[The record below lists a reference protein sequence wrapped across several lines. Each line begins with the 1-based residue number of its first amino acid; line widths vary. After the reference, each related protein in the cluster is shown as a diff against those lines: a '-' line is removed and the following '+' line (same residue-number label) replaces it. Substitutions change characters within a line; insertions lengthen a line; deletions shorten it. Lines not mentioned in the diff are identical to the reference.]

1 MTPVASV
8 VSITVNSDCA
18 KKEIDEPLTV
28 ISRSNMP
35 PELAL
40 KFAPNMVIIR
50 KVIDVSPVTKAP
62 GIVRL

>member
-18 KKEIDEPLTV
+18 KKEIDELLTV

-40 KFAPNMVIIR
+40 KFAPKMVIIR
-50 KVIDVSPVTKAP
+50 KVVGVSPVTKAP